1 MKRWSALIATAALV
15 TVPPS
20 LFAQA
25 TLTGGR
31 PLGTSGGRIGVL
43 GPASSG
49 LVGRLRG
56 SARNAAPRSAAA
68 PGQRNAQGRAGGNGG
83 NGGNGNGGSC
93 QIYGFLNGGL
103 TGGGTLN
110 SIGAF
115 DVTGGQPP
123 SFSAGTSAPSA
134 FASGGLLTADAGAI
148 NPSGVVSA
156 VPRNG
161 GTLFQ
166 YATDPNCG
174 TGTPFTTT
182 LTSNPAGA
190 GGAVVATASTL
201 RMQATYTTQYVPDPV
216 IYWCYYSNNPGN
228 IFQCEV
234 WSAQVTFN
242 FLTSSFAAVGAA
254 SYSLRIV
261 QATITS
267 P

>member
-1 MKRWSALIATAALV
+1 MKRWSTLIATAALV

-25 TLTGGR
+25 TLA
-31 PLGTSGGRIGVL
+31 GGRIGVL

-49 LVGRLRG
+49 LVGGLRD
-56 SARNAAPRSAAA
+56 SARLAAPRPAAA
-68 PGQRNAQGRAGGNGG
+68 PGQHNAQGRAGGNNG
-83 NGGNGNGGSC
+83 NGNGNGNGGSC
-93 QIYGFLNGGL
+93 QILGFLNGGL
-103 TGGGTLN
+103 TGGGPLN

-123 SFSAGTSAPSA
+123 SFSAGTSAPIA
-134 FASGGLLTADAGAI
+134 FASGGQLSADAGAI
-148 NPSGVVSA
+148 NPTGVVGT

-166 YATDPNCG
+166 FATNPGCG
-174 TGTPFTTT
+174 AGSPFTTT

-190 GGAVVATASTL
+190 GGAVIATANTL
-201 RMQATYTTQYVPDPV
+201 QMQATYATQYVADPNNP
-216 IYWCYYSNNPGN
+216 YYCYYTNNPHK
-228 IFQCEV
+228 IFACNL

-242 FLTSSFAAVGAA
+242 FLTNSFPAVGAA

>member
-1 MKRWSALIATAALV
+1 MKRWSTLLATAALV
-15 TVPPS
+15 TVSPS

-31 PLGTSGGRIGVL
+31 VGVL
-43 GPASSG
+43 GPVSSLGARFSPHGASAVPQRAG
-49 LVGRLRG
+49 MPGPQR
-56 SARNAAPRSAAA
+56 AAPR
-68 PGQRNAQGRAGGNGG
+68 GGGG
-83 NGGNGNGGSC
+83 GC
-93 QIYGFLNGGL
+93 QIFGFLNGGL
-103 TGGGTLN
+103 SGGGPLN

-148 NPSGVVSA
+148 NPTGVVGA

-174 TGTPFTTT
+174 AGTPFTTT
-182 LTSNPAGA
+182 LTSNPAGG
-190 GGAVVATASTL
+190 GGAVVATANRL
-201 RMQATYTTQYVPDPV
+201 RMQATYSTQYVPDPI
-216 IYWCYYSNNPGN
+216 IYLCYYSNNPGN
-228 IFQCEV
+228 IFLCEV

-254 SYSLRIV
+254 RYSLRIV

>member
-1 MKRWSALIATAALV
+1 MRRWGALIATAALV
-15 TVPPS
+15 ITVSPS

-31 PLGTSGGRIGVL
+31 PMGTSGGRIGVL
-43 GPASSG
+43 GPASGNSLMPG
-49 LVGRLRG
+49 VSAGALPSLGGVPRPHKATPRRG
-56 SARNAAPRSAAA
+56 
-68 PGQRNAQGRAGGNGG
+68 GGGG
-83 NGGNGNGGSC
+83 GGGGC
-93 QIYGFLNGGL
+93 QIFGFLNGGL
-103 TGGGTLN
+103 SGGGPLN

-134 FASGGLLTADAGAI
+134 FASGGLLTANAGAI
-148 NPSGVVSA
+148 NPGGVVGA

-174 TGTPFTTT
+174 AGTPFTTT

-190 GGAVVATASTL
+190 GGAVVATANTL
-201 RMQATYTTQYVPDPV
+201 RMQATYGTQYVFDPSNP
-216 IYWCYYSNNPGN
+216 YWCYYSNNPGN
-228 IFQCEV
+228 FFLCNL

-254 SYSLRIV
+254 NYSLRIV

>member
-25 TLTGGR
+25 TLTG
-31 PLGTSGGRIGVL
+31 SGGRIGVL
-43 GPASSG
+43 GPASSEAG
-49 LVGRLRG
+49 GLRG
-56 SARNAAPRSAAA
+56 STRLAAPRSAAA
-68 PGQRNAQGRAGGNGG
+68 PGQHNARGRAGGNGG
-83 NGGNGNGGSC
+83 NGNGGGC
-93 QIYGFLNGGL
+93 RIYGFLNGGL
-103 TGGGTLN
+103 SGGGPLN

-123 SFSAGTSAPSA
+123 SFSAGTSAPGA
-134 FASGGLLTADAGAI
+134 FASGGLLTADAGTI
-148 NPSGVVSA
+148 NPGGVVGA
-156 VPRNG
+156 VPRDG

-166 YATDPNCG
+166 YATTTGCG
-174 TGTPFTTT
+174 TGAPFTTT

-190 GGAVVATASTL
+190 VGAVIATASTL
-201 RMQATYTTQYVPDPV
+201 RMQATYTTQYVADPNNP
-216 IYWCYYSNNPGN
+216 YYCYYTNRPNRLFLCN
-228 IFQCEV
+228 L

>member
-1 MKRWSALIATAALV
+1 MKRWSTLIATAALI

-31 PLGTSGGRIGVL
+31 IGVL

-49 LVGRLRG
+49 LVGSLRG
-56 SARNAAPRSAAA
+56 AAQLAAPRSAAA
-68 PGQRNAQGRAGGNGG
+68 PGQHNARGRAGGNGG
-83 NGGNGNGGSC
+83 NAGNGGSC
-93 QIYGFLNGGL
+93 QIYGFLTGL
-103 TGGGTLN
+103 SGGGTLN

-134 FASGGLLTADAGAI
+134 FASGGQLSADAGAI
-148 NPSGVVSA
+148 NPGAVAGA

-166 YATDPNCG
+166 YATTTGCG
-174 TGTPFTTT
+174 TGAPFTTT

-190 GGAVVATASTL
+190 GGAVIATANTL
-201 RMQATYTTQYVPDPV
+201 RMQATYTTQYVADPNNP
-216 IYWCYYSNNPGN
+216 YYCYYTNNPN
-228 IFQCEV
+228 KVFKCDL

-242 FLTSSFAAVGAA
+242 FLTSSFPAIGAA
-254 SYSLRIV
+254 SYSLNIV

>member
-1 MKRWSALIATAALV
+1 MKRWGALIATAALV
-15 TVPPS
+15 TVSPS

-31 PLGTSGGRIGVL
+31 IGVL
-43 GPASSG
+43 GPASSLG
-49 LVGRLRG
+49 
-56 SARNAAPRSAAA
+56 ARFSPHGASVAPQRAGTPGPQRAAPR
-68 PGQRNAQGRAGGNGG
+68 GGGG
-83 NGGNGNGGSC
+83 GGGGGGGC

-103 TGGGTLN
+103 TGGGPLS

-134 FASGGLLTADAGAI
+134 FASAGLLTANAGAI
-148 NPSGVVSA
+148 NPGGVVGA

-166 YATDPNCG
+166 YATDASCG
-174 TGTPFTTT
+174 PGTPFTTT

-190 GGAVVATASTL
+190 GGAVVATANTL
-201 RMQATYTTQYVPDPV
+201 RMQATYGTQYVFDPSNP
-216 IYWCYYSNNPGN
+216 YWCYYSNNPGN
-228 IFQCEV
+228 IFQCNL

>member
-1 MKRWSALIATAALV
+1 MKRWSALIATAALI

-25 TLTGGR
+25 SLT
-31 PLGTSGGRIGVL
+31 GGRIGVL
-43 GPASSG
+43 GPA
-49 LVGRLRG
+49 
-56 SARNAAPRSAAA
+56 
-68 PGQRNAQGRAGGNGG
+68 
-83 NGGNGNGGSC
+83 NGNSLMPGVSAGALPSLGGVPRPHKATPRRGGGGGGGGC
-93 QIYGFLNGGL
+93 QIYGFLSGGL
-103 TGGGTLN
+103 TGGGPLN

-115 DVTGGQPP
+115 DVTGGQPT
-123 SFSAGTSAPSA
+123 SFAIGASAPSA
-134 FASGGLLTADAGAI
+134 FVSGGQLSADAGAI
-148 NPSGVVSA
+148 NPGGVVGA

-166 YATDPNCG
+166 YATDANCG
-174 TGTPFTTT
+174 QGAPFTTT
-182 LTSNPAGA
+182 LASNPAGT
-190 GGAVVATASTL
+190 GSSVIATANTL
-201 RMQATYTTQYVPDPV
+201 RMQATYATQYVPDPNNP
-216 IYWCYYSNNPGN
+216 YWCYYTSRPNKRFKCNL
-228 IFQCEV
+228 

>member
-1 MKRWSALIATAALV
+1 MKRWSALLATAVLA

-25 TLTGGR
+25 TLA
-31 PLGTSGGRIGVL
+31 GGRIGVL

-49 LVGRLRG
+49 VLAGFRKG
-56 SARNAAPRSAAA
+56 TPNAIPRRAGV
-68 PGQRNAQGRAGGNGG
+68 PGQRSGQPRGNGGSGG
-83 NGGNGNGGSC
+83 NGGNGNC
-93 QIYGFLNGGL
+93 RIYGFLNGGL
-103 TGGGTLN
+103 IGGGTLN

-134 FASGGLLTADAGAI
+134 FANGGGLTADAGAI
-148 NPSGVVSA
+148 NPTGVIGA
-156 VPRNG
+156 VPRNA

-166 YATDPNCG
+166 FATNLGCG
-174 TGTPFTTT
+174 AGSPFTTT
-182 LTSNPAGA
+182 LTSNPAGT
-190 GGAVVATASTL
+190 GSTVVATANRL
-201 RMQATYTTQYVPDPV
+201 LMQATYATQYVPDPNNP
-216 IYWCYYSNNPGN
+216 YWCYYSNRPGN
-228 IFQCEV
+228 IFQCNL